1 MNCLVCKSGI
11 MRPSTDSYF
20 ARINGAYEVKYR
32 IRLENELID
41 FNEGNN
47 YPTNGKTYLDYVII
61 ENVPCYK
68 CEQCGEIV
76 FSASVMEKIDDML
89 EHLEK
94 IASKIFIVDY
104 AGAA

>member
-1 MNCLVCKSGI
+1 MNCSVCKSGI

-20 ARINGAYEVKYR
+20 ARINGA
-32 IRLENELID
+32 
-41 FNEGNN
+41 
-47 YPTNGKTYLDYVII
+47 YVII

-89 EHLEK
+89 EHLK
-94 IASKIFIVDY
+94 KLQVKSLL
-104 AGAA
+104 

>member
-1 MNCLVCKSGI
+1 MVKIADRLKLKS
-11 MRPSTDSYF
+11 
-20 ARINGAYEVKYR
+20 NK
-32 IRLENELID
+32 NK
-41 FNEGNN
+41 N
-47 YPTNGKTYLDYVII
+47 Y
-61 ENVPCYK
+61 CYK